1 MNISYR
7 HIVRYFYS
15 EPSVKEISEKLF
27 QLGHEN
33 EIEENDILNIE
44 FTPNKGDCLSLK
56 GIVRDLGIF
65 YETKKNDEIFE
76 DPISFFDFKFKNLST
91 SDCPKISFLKIEIEG
106 DISEYKDNLRSYF
119 DDLDIKKNN
128 FFTDVSNYVAYE
140 TGQPTHC
147 YDAKKIKNEVQ
158 LKKINSKTSFNTLI
172 DKEINLT
179 NENLVFCIDDE
190 VINLAGVMGGKSTSC
205 SGSTTEVIVECA
217 YFKPESIIGKSLK
230 YDIQSDAAYKF
241 ERGVDPSCHE
251 DVLRRFIFIVS
262 EHAKLKSIKLFTE
275 SHQDIEE
282 KKIQFDVDKIKK
294 IIGIDIKEA
303 EYKNM
308 LLKLGFGFENQ
319 YILIPTYR
327 SDIETQNDLAEEVS
341 RIIGY
346 DEIPREEFKISK
358 VNTKLP
364 TKRKEQNIKN
374 FLIDNGFFEIINN
387 PFTSIK
393 SKGSIKIDNPLDSNR
408 KFLRSNLKNSLVEN
422 LLYNERR
429 QKDSIKLF
437 EISDVY
443 FNSNEIKKS
452 RLLGII
458 ASGRV
463 GKNYRDFSRWINED
477 YLSDIL
483 DRFQIKDKN
492 IQVISRENLE
502 SKSKNKIVYF
512 EISVDDIIDSVDSY
526 IPVTTPPSNFI
537 TYSPISEYP
546 SSSRDL
552 SFSINN
558 PVKLNELRNTIEKYH
573 DEDLKEKF
581 IFDFYENPSN
591 NEIKIGFRFIF
602 QSQSRTL
609 KEDDINIVIKDIIA
623 KALAIETVTIPGL

>member
-358 VNTKLP
+358 SYTKLP

>member
-106 DISEYKDNLRSYF
+106 DIFEYKDNLRSYF

-230 YDIQSDAAYKF
+230 YDLQSDAAYKF

-358 VNTKLP
+358 STTKVP

-443 FNSNEIKKS
+443 FNSNEIKKN

-483 DRFQIKDKN
+483 DRFQI
-492 IQVISRENLE
+492 
-502 SKSKNKIVYF
+502 
-512 EISVDDIIDSVDSY
+512 
-526 IPVTTPPSNFI
+526 
-537 TYSPISEYP
+537 
-546 SSSRDL
+546 
-552 SFSINN
+552 
-558 PVKLNELRNTIEKYH
+558 
-573 DEDLKEKF
+573 
-581 IFDFYENPSN
+581 
-591 NEIKIGFRFIF
+591 
-602 QSQSRTL
+602 
-609 KEDDINIVIKDIIA
+609 
-623 KALAIETVTIPGL
+623 

>member
-358 VNTKLP
+358 SNTKLP

>member
-179 NENLVFCIDDE
+179 DENLVFCIDDE

-358 VNTKLP
+358 SYTKLP

-393 SKGSIKIDNPLDSNR
+393 SKVSIKIDNPLDSNR

>member
-119 DDLDIKKNN
+119 DDLNIKKNN

-358 VNTKLP
+358 SNTKLP

>member
-179 NENLVFCIDDE
+179 DENLVFCIDDE

-358 VNTKLP
+358 SYTKLP

>member
-1 MNISYR
+1 VNISYR

-119 DDLDIKKNN
+119 DDLNIKKNN

-358 VNTKLP
+358 SNTKLP

>member
-15 EPSVKEISEKLF
+15 EPSIKEISEKLF

-230 YDIQSDAAYKF
+230 YDLQSDAAYKF

-358 VNTKLP
+358 SNTRLP

-393 SKGSIKIDNPLDSNR
+393 SRGSIKIDNPLDSNR

>member
-15 EPSVKEISEKLF
+15 EPSIKEISEKLF

-230 YDIQSDAAYKF
+230 YDLQSDAAYKF

-358 VNTKLP
+358 SNTRLP

>member
-106 DISEYKDNLRSYF
+106 DISDYKDNLRSYF

>member
-158 LKKINSKTSFNTLI
+158 LKKINSETSFNTLI
-172 DKEINLT
+172 NKEINLT

-358 VNTKLP
+358 SNTKLP

>member
-1 MNISYR
+1 VNISYR

-230 YDIQSDAAYKF
+230 YDLQSDAAYKF

-282 KKIQFDVDKIKK
+282 KKIQFDVDKIQK

-308 LLKLGFGFENQ
+308 LLKLGFGFEDQ

-358 VNTKLP
+358 STTKVP
-364 TKRKEQNIKN
+364 TKRKEHNIKN

-443 FNSNEIKKS
+443 FNSNEIKKN

-558 PVKLNELRNTIEKYH
+558 HVKLNELRNTIEKYH

>member
-1 MNISYR
+1 VNISYR

-106 DISEYKDNLRSYF
+106 DISDYKDNLRSYF

-172 DKEINLT
+172 NKEINLT

-358 VNTKLP
+358 SNTKLP

>member
-7 HIVRYFYS
+7 HIVRYFYA

-158 LKKINSKTSFNTLI
+158 LKKINSETSFNTLI
-172 DKEINLT
+172 NKEINLT

>member
-106 DISEYKDNLRSYF
+106 DISDYKDNLRSYF

-358 VNTKLP
+358 SNTKLP